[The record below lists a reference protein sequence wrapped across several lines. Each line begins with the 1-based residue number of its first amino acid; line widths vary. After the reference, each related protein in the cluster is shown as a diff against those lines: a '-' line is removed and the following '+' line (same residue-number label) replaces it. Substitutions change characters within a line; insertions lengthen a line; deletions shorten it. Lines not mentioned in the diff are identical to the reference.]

1 MSDISKIQVGETLYD
16 VKDQTARDNFTNA
29 KITTLNNL
37 SDDEHIPTAKATYD
51 YGQTINNI
59 FLNSKVTS
67 LDATSDDEHIPTAKT
82 VYDYIKNNASTGGS
96 SNSSGEDNLARKMLG
111 MTKTTISCFDAS
123 NYTNVASLNSLSPW
137 FENFYKKSDISIY
150 IPNGDQGSSNGK
162 SLNSE
167 AFGFHLGHP
176 TTPGSSNSTSTTY
189 EGLIKQT
196 YATKDGV
203 SYYGYSNND
212 TLLAIYLF
220 SSTTV
225 TVNETS
231 YTYPSGLYVYNN
243 ITDQSFVYKVEAY
256 YDSGDTIKNTL
267 SRFDS
272 RLITLENN
280 SKTDTTS
287 TLSIDPSEY
296 YTVQTMH
303 VISENLKPENLTS
316 MGMYKISD
324 YTQYDGIYKF
334 TNLNT
339 FKYEYL
345 SSRNLSGLMG
355 LEINRPD
362 LKVYVLQNEDLII
375 YIFPIDTTIEMPIY
389 DDNGEIT
396 GTETI
401 NVSSGFYIEPENEA
415 FAYTIQHMR
424 EKRNYLIQQQY
435 SIVYDENALM
445 GAYHK
450 VSNNI
455 DYSGLYTALTIYKDE
470 NLGGVDFQY
479 DCGGY
484 FEPIGNNYPEYEGLP
499 AYALNS
505 NSSIH
510 VQGEA
515 PAAIIV
521 PEAFTIP
528 SGAFGN
534 TEEISVTAGT
544 YLPLMNSI
552 YGTFEL
558 IKLQEKEIVLDI
570 DALFGDVSENGTIL
584 ETLIAQL
591 STAETSSTTLT
602 VTQNQLL
609 ENISINDLYNT
620 LLTVFQ
626 QNGDIKIRIGGQVG
640 TNTTVDVL
648 CPTALWQIKESN
660 AICLRI
666 GNNIMNSGIWMSYD
680 LQIYSSST
688 SFNVWS
694 RAAVLN

>member
-96 SNSSGEDNLARKMLG
+96 SNNSGEDNLARKMLG

-150 IPNGDQGSSNGK
+150 IPDGNQASSNGK

-167 AFGFHLGHP
+167 AFGFYLGHP

-203 SYYGYSNND
+203 RYYEYSNND
-212 TLLAIYLF
+212 TLLAVYLF

-339 FKYEYL
+339 SKYEYL
-345 SSRNLSGLMG
+345 YSRNLSGLMG
-355 LEINRPD
+355 LEFNRPD
-362 LKVYVLQNEDLII
+362 LKVYILQNEDLMI

-389 DDNGEIT
+389 DDNNEIT

-401 NVSSGFYIEPENEA
+401 NVSSGFYIGSENEA

-455 DYSGLYTALTIYKDE
+455 DYSGLYTALTIYSDE
-470 NLGGVDFQY
+470 NLGMDFQY

-484 FEPIGNNYPEYEGLP
+484 FEPIGINYPKYEGLP
-499 AYALNS
+499 VYALNS
-505 NSSIH
+505 NSFIY

-544 YLPLMNSI
+544 YLPLINGI
-552 YGTFEL
+552 FGTFEL
-558 IKLQEKEIVLDI
+558 IKLQEKETILDI
-570 DALFGDVSENGTIL
+570 DALFGDISENGTIL

-626 QNGDIKIRIGGQVG
+626 QNGDIKIRVGGQVG
-640 TNTTVDVL
+640 TNTTVDML
-648 CPTALWQIKESN
+648 CPTVLWQIKESN

-666 GNNIMNSGIWMSYD
+666 GNNIMNSGIWMSCD

>member
-1 MSDISKIQVGETLYD
+1 MSDISKIQVGEILYD

-96 SNSSGEDNLARKMLG
+96 SDNSGEDNLARKMLG
-111 MTKTTISCFDAS
+111 MTKTTISCFDVS

-150 IPNGDQGSSNGK
+150 IPNGNQGSSNGK

-167 AFGFHLGHP
+167 AFGFHLGYP
-176 TTPGSSNSTSTTY
+176 TPGSSNSTTSTY
-189 EGLIKQT
+189 KGLIKQVYT
-196 YATKDGV
+196 TKDGV
-203 SYYGYSNND
+203 SYYSYSDND
-212 TLLAIYLF
+212 TLLAIYLP
-220 SSTTV
+220 SSKTITI
-225 TVNETS
+225 NEVS
-231 YTYPSGLYVYNN
+231 YNYPSGLYVYNN
-243 ITDQSFVYKVEAY
+243 ITEQSFICKVEAY
-256 YDSGDTIKNTL
+256 YDSGDTIKTTL

-272 RLITLENN
+272 RLATLENN
-280 SKTDTTS
+280 PTTDIAS
-287 TLSIDPSEY
+287 TLSIDPSKY

-303 VISENLKPENLTS
+303 IISENLKPENLNS

-345 SSRNLSGLMG
+345 SSRNIGSFMG
-355 LEINRPD
+355 LEINRSD
-362 LKVYVLQNEDLII
+362 LKVYALQNESLMI

-389 DDNGEIT
+389 DDNNEIT
-396 GTETI
+396 GTETV
-401 NVSSGFYIEPENEA
+401 NVSSGFYVGSENET

-435 SIVYDENALM
+435 PIIYDENALM

-455 DYSGLYTALTIYKDE
+455 DYSGLYTALTIYPDE
-470 NLGGVDFQY
+470 ILGMDMQY

-505 NSSIH
+505 NSFIH
-510 VQGEA
+510 IQGEA
-515 PAAIIV
+515 PAAIII
-521 PEAFTIP
+521 PEAFTLP
-528 SGAFGN
+528 SGAIGN
-534 TEEISVTAGT
+534 TEEINVDVGT
-544 YLPLMNSI
+544 YLPLVNGI

-558 IKLQEKEIVLDI
+558 IKLQEKETILDI
-570 DALFGDVSENGTIL
+570 DILFGDVSENGTIL

-591 STAETSSTTLT
+591 SASETGSTTLT

-609 ENISINDLYNT
+609 ENVSINNLYNT
-620 LLTVFQ
+620 LLTAFQ
-626 QNGDIKIRIGGQVG
+626 QNGDIKIRVGGQAS
-640 TNTTVDVL
+640 TNTTVDMV
-648 CPTALWQIKESN
+648 CPTTLWQLKENN

-666 GNNIMNSGIWMSYD
+666 GNNIMNNGIWMSYD

-688 SFNVWS
+688 LFNVWS
-694 RAAVLN
+694 RAAILN